1 MTPPFTLSFSVKAI
15 KVRWRV
21 KDEPPPAC
29 LPPPRCFL
37 PLSQHVLEA
46 FSYFGEVGLGVQKQW
61 VYVNLACVRVNV
73 WTVFVCVHA
82 SMCRLTVREQHSPP
96 VASAASSDLGHVP
109 WRLSGNF
116 SVELFHV
123 WLSAQVPG
131 QWPPAWPFPFHS
143 WVCVCYVLSNSLC
156 VPSKIAMFL
165 SLTL

>member
-29 LPPPRCFL
+29 LPPPE
-37 PLSQHVLEA
+37 VLFA
-46 FSYFGEVGLGVQKQW
+46 FVTTCPWSFQLLWWRRFGCTETVSI
-61 VYVNLACVRVNV
+61 CVNV